1 MRGRKACV
9 DLGLAKPAAIRD
21 VRPPPSGSP
30 ALRLLRR
37 SFRFAIEAFRLFL
50 ADDGWAIAS
59 HIALSALMSMFP
71 FFLVLTAIA
80 GIFGSKD
87 LADEA
92 ARILLEAWPEEV
104 SAPIATEIHA
114 VLTGA
119 HGQVLTVGV
128 LLALYFAS
136 SGIESLRI
144 GLNRAY
150 SMTEPRP
157 IWLLR
162 LESIG
167 YVIVAAVALLA
178 LSFLVVLAPVIWRT
192 ALRYVPALEPL
203 SDIITLAR
211 FVIAS
216 VLLIVTLILV
226 HLWLPAGR
234 RKFKEILPG
243 ILVTL
248 VLWLATGILFG
259 RYLSD
264 YAFTYSIYY
273 AGLASVMIALV
284 FLYLTA
290 CIFIYGGELNAVIQK
305 ARTERTL
312 AAAEKRIDGT

>member
-1 MRGRKACV
+1 
-9 DLGLAKPAAIRD
+9 LGF
-21 VRPPPSGSP
+21 
-30 ALRLLRR
+30 LRR
-37 SFRFAIEAFRLFL
+37 SFHCAITAFRHFL

-59 HIALSALMSMFP
+59 HIALSALMSIFP

-80 GIFGSKD
+80 GIFGSED

-92 ARILLEAWPEEV
+92 AQILLEAWPEEV

-119 HGQVLTVGV
+119 HGQVLTVGAV
-128 LLALYFAS
+128 LALYFAS

-150 SMTEPRP
+150 NMIDARP

-192 ALRYVPALEPL
+192 VLRYVPALEPL
-203 SDIITLAR
+203 SNIITLTR
-211 FVIAS
+211 FVVAT
-216 VLLIVTLILV
+216 VLLIVALILV

-234 RKFKEILPG
+234 RRFKEILPG

-248 VLWLATGILFG
+248 VLWLAAGTLFG

-305 ARTERTL
+305 ARVERAL
-312 AAAEKRIDGT
+312 AAPEKAVDT

>member
-1 MRGRKACV
+1 MSTR
-9 DLGLAKPAAIRD
+9 
-21 VRPPPSGSP
+21 PSGIARTLSF
-30 ALRLLRR
+30 LRR
-37 SFRFAIEAFRLFL
+37 SFRYALEAFWQFA

-71 FFLVLTAIA
+71 FFLVVTAITS
-80 GIFGSKD
+80 IIGSD
-87 LADEA
+87 NLADEA
-92 ARILLEAWPEEV
+92 ARIVLEAWPEEV
-104 SAPIATEIHA
+104 SAPIAQEIHT
-114 VLTGA
+114 VLSGA
-119 HGQVLTVGV
+119 HGRVLTVGV

-144 GLNRAY
+144 ALNRAY
-150 SMTEPRP
+150 SVVDHRP

-167 YVIVAAVALLA
+167 YVIVAAASLLA
-178 LSFLVVLAPVIWRT
+178 LSFLVVLAPILWRI
-192 ALRYVPALEPL
+192 AVRYVPALEPF
-203 SDIITLAR
+203 SEIVTFAR
-211 FVIAS
+211 FAITT
-216 VLLIVTLILV
+216 VLLIVALIMV

-234 RKFKEILPG
+234 RKFREILPG

-248 VLWLATGILFG
+248 VLWLAAGILFA
-259 RYLSD
+259 RYLAD

-305 ARTERTL
+305 ER
-312 AAAEKRIDGT
+312 AKGAFAEAEKSAG

>member
-1 MRGRKACV
+1 
-9 DLGLAKPAAIRD
+9 LGF
-21 VRPPPSGSP
+21 
-30 ALRLLRR
+30 LRR
-37 SFRFAIEAFRLFL
+37 NFQCAIVAFRNFL

-59 HIALSALMSMFP
+59 HIALSALMSIFP

-80 GIFGSKD
+80 GMVGSKD

-150 SMTEPRP
+150 SMIDARP

-203 SDIITLAR
+203 SDIITLTR
-211 FVIAS
+211 FVVAS
-216 VLLIVTLILV
+216 VLLIVALILV

-248 VLWLATGILFG
+248 ILWLATGILFG

-305 ARTERTL
+305 ARIERAL
-312 AAAEKRIDGT
+312 AAAEKPIGDT

>member
-1 MRGRKACV
+1 LRF
-9 DLGLAKPAAIRD
+9 LAHAY
-21 VRPPPSGSP
+21 
-30 ALRLLRR
+30 RL
-37 SFRFAIEAFRLFL
+37 AIEAFRAFVD
-50 ADDGWAIAS
+50 DDGWAIAS

-80 GIFGSKD
+80 GIIGSKD

-92 ARILLEAWPEEV
+92 ARIVLEAWPEEV
-104 SAPIATEIHA
+104 SAPIATEIHN

-150 SMTEPRP
+150 NMVDMRP
-157 IWLLR
+157 WWLLR

-192 ALRYVPALEPL
+192 AVKYVPGLEPF
-203 SDIITLAR
+203 SDIVTFAR
-211 FVIAS
+211 FTIAS

-234 RKFKEILPG
+234 RKFREIYPG

-248 VLWLATGILFG
+248 ALWLATGILFG
-259 RYLSD
+259 RYLAD

-284 FLYLTA
+284 FLYFTA

-305 ARTERTL
+305 ARREGAVEDPER
-312 AAAEKRIDGT
+312 E

>member
-1 MRGRKACV
+1 MGF
-9 DLGLAKPAAIRD
+9 
-21 VRPPPSGSP
+21 
-30 ALRLLRR
+30 LRR
-37 SFRFAIEAFRLFL
+37 NCQCAIAAFRNFL

-59 HIALSALMSMFP
+59 HIALSALMSIFP

-80 GIFGSKD
+80 GMVGSKD

-150 SMTEPRP
+150 SMIDARP

-192 ALRYVPALEPL
+192 ALKYVPALEPL
-203 SDIITLAR
+203 SDIITLTR
-211 FVIAS
+211 FVVAT
-216 VLLIVTLILV
+216 VLLIVALILV

-248 VLWLATGILFG
+248 ILWLATGILFG

-305 ARTERTL
+305 ARIERAL
-312 AAAEKRIDGT
+312 AAAEKPIGGT

>member
-1 MRGRKACV
+1 MDAYWQ
-9 DLGLAKPAAIRD
+9 
-21 VRPPPSGSP
+21 
-30 ALRLLRR
+30 
-37 SFRFAIEAFRLFL
+37 FL

-80 GIFGSKD
+80 GMVGSTN

-92 ARILLEAWPEEV
+92 ARIVLEAWPEEV
-104 SAPIATEIHA
+104 SAPIALEIHA
-114 VLTGA
+114 VLSGA
-119 HGQVLTVGV
+119 HGHVLTVGAF
-128 LLALYFAS
+128 LALYFAS
-136 SGIESLRI
+136 SGVESLRI

-150 SMTEPRP
+150 SIEDRRP

-167 YVIVAAVALLA
+167 YVILAAVSLLA

-192 ALRYVPALEPL
+192 AVRFLPKLEPF
-203 SDIITLAR
+203 SDIITFAR
-211 FVIAS
+211 FTIAT
-216 VLLIVTLILV
+216 VLLVVTLFLV

-234 RKFKEILPG
+234 RRFREILPG

-248 VLWLATGILFG
+248 ALWLAAGILFG
-259 RYLSD
+259 RYLAD
-264 YAFTYSIYY
+264 YAFTYSVYY

-290 CIFIYGGELNAVIQK
+290 SIFIYGGNLNACIIK
-305 ARTERTL
+305 ARVEAMK
-312 AAAEKRIDGT
+312 AADLTAESSEAAPQRAIKKDFS

>member
-1 MRGRKACV
+1 
-9 DLGLAKPAAIRD
+9 
-21 VRPPPSGSP
+21 
-30 ALRLLRR
+30 LRLLRR
-37 SFRFAIEAFRLFL
+37 SFHYAAEAFRHFL

-59 HIALSALMSMFP
+59 HIALSALMSIFP
-71 FFLVLTAIA
+71 FLLVLTAIA
-80 GIFGSKD
+80 GMVGSEN

-92 ARILLEAWPEEV
+92 ARILLEAWPHEV

-119 HGQVLTVGV
+119 HGQVLTVGGV
-128 LLALYFAS
+128 LALYFAS

-150 SMTEPRP
+150 NMIDGRP

-178 LSFLVVLAPVIWRT
+178 LSLLVVLAPVIWRT

-203 SDIITLAR
+203 SDIITLTR
-211 FVIAS
+211 FVVAT
-216 VLLIVTLILV
+216 VLLIVALILV

-248 VLWLATGILFG
+248 VLWLAAGILFG

-264 YAFTYSIYY
+264 YAFAYSYYY

-305 ARTERTL
+305 ARPERIL
-312 AAAEKRIDGT
+312 ATK

>member
-1 MRGRKACV
+1 MR
-9 DLGLAKPAAIRD
+9 
-21 VRPPPSGSP
+21 

-37 SFRFAIEAFRLFL
+37 GYRLAIDAYWQFE

-80 GIFGSKD
+80 GIVGSKD

-92 ARILLEAWPEEV
+92 ARIVLEAWPEEV
-104 SAPIATEIHA
+104 SAPIALEIHS

-119 HGQVLTVGV
+119 HGQVLTIGA
-128 LLALYFAS
+128 LLALFFAS

-150 SMTEPRP
+150 NIVDRRP
-157 IWLLR
+157 VWLLR

-167 YVIVAAVALLA
+167 YVILGAIALLA
-178 LSFLVVLAPVIWRT
+178 LSFLVLLAPVIWRT
-192 ALRYVPALEPL
+192 ALRYLPGLEPF
-203 SDIITLAR
+203 SDIITFAR
-211 FVIAS
+211 FAIAT
-216 VLLIVTLILV
+216 VLLIVTLFFV
-226 HLWLPAGR
+226 HMWLPAGR
-234 RKFKEILPG
+234 RRFREILPG

-248 VLWLATGILFG
+248 ALWLAAGTLFG
-259 RYLSD
+259 RYLAD
-264 YAFTYSIYY
+264 FAFTYSVYY

-290 CIFIYGGELNAVIQK
+290 SIFIYGGELNAIIQK
-305 ARTERTL
+305 ARME
-312 AAAEKRIDGT
+312 AAASETPASSGDG

>member
-1 MRGRKACV
+1 MGF
-9 DLGLAKPAAIRD
+9 
-21 VRPPPSGSP
+21 
-30 ALRLLRR
+30 LRR
-37 SFRFAIEAFRLFL
+37 NFQCAIAAFRNFL

-59 HIALSALMSMFP
+59 HIALSALMSIFP

-80 GIFGSKD
+80 GMVGSKD

-150 SMTEPRP
+150 SMIDARP

-203 SDIITLAR
+203 SDIITLTR
-211 FVIAS
+211 FVVAT
-216 VLLIVTLILV
+216 VLLIVALILV

-248 VLWLATGILFG
+248 ILWLATGILFG

-305 ARTERTL
+305 ARIERAL
-312 AAAEKRIDGT
+312 AAAEKPIGGT